1 MSKRE
6 EEEKEFKFLEAPEEG
21 EIPSFR
27 KSASFVSYSEK
38 AVDEFLSSGLDSA
51 KVKVPEGK
59 SKIATARAL
68 AKILK
73 RKGHPEFTARVDR
86 EKKVWILRR

>member
-1 MSKRE
+1 
-6 EEEKEFKFLEAPEEG
+6 LHP
-21 EIPSFR
+21 
-27 KSASFVSYSEK
+27 SASSARAPKAGEVPVFAKSSSQFISYSEK

-59 SKIATARAL
+59 SKVATARAL

-73 RKGHPEFTARVDR
+73 RKGHSEFTARVDR
-86 EKKVWILRR
+86 EKKVWILKR